1 MSIRCSDLVEKKYIS
16 GYIWPKS
23 FIQTVKSSF
32 FKQIIVNQSFYG
44 APLTFSFFLLQG
56 KVLCFGTRRQVAC
69 EILIFKC
76 LYGVLTLSK
85 KVHLPL
91 YLTQIVH
98 SNGKMLFLTP
108 NNCASL
114 TFFKEKL
121 CVSARVSK
129 SLCLDRVYLC
139 RKNVIFR
146 LCLLHE
152 DGIEACIPGSI
163 WQKKQ

>member
-1 MSIRCSDLVEKKYIS
+1 MAHRSHLVIFYFKKKFCVSARVGI
-16 GYIWPKS
+16 
-23 FIQTVKSSF
+23 
-32 FKQIIVNQSFYG
+32 
-44 APLTFSFFLLQG
+44 
-56 KVLCFGTRRQVAC
+56 C

-76 LYGVLTLSK
+76 LDGVPTLSK
-85 KVHLPL
+85 KVYLHF

-98 SNGKMLFLTP
+98 SNGKMLFLAP
-108 NNCASL
+108 NSCALL

-139 RKNVIFR
+139 QKNFIFR

-152 DGIEACIPGSI
+152 DGIEACIPSSI
-163 WQKKQ
+163 